1 LNSTAKLAD
10 ALRVNGV
17 QNWKII
23 IIVVLPIYASPAEKL
38 VSICLV
44 GRICTA
50 SHLTYLDCCCSD
62 ELDEAVRA
70 ITPPNMCYTTLSV
83 FFSAIDQCHL

>member
-1 LNSTAKLAD
+1 MNSTAKLAD

-38 VSICLV
+38 ARICLV
-44 GRICTA
+44 GRIIAA
-50 SHLTYLDCCCSD
+50 SHLTYLVCRCSD
-62 ELDEAVRA
+62 ELVEAVRA
-70 ITPPNMCYTTLSV
+70 ITPNMCCTTLFV
-83 FFSAIDQCHL
+83 FFSAIDQ